1 MANIATILKSEIT
14 RVARREVHA
23 EMKSLKKANAQ
34 YRSAIAQLRR
44 ELADVQKQVKEQG
57 RQAAKLARQ
66 ASAATS
72 AGGLTSAGTAGSDGE
87 GIARRFSANR
97 LAAHR
102 AKLEI
107 SAASYGR
114 LLGVS
119 DQTIYNWEQGKS
131 RPDVQQLH
139 RVAAVRALGKRDV
152 AERLATVA
160 APPQRARK
168 TAVAPSRGRATSAR

>member
-44 ELADVQKQVKEQG
+44 ELADVQKQVKELG
-57 RQAAKLARQ
+57 RL